1 MNTEIVEHYAYSAYS
16 RYAMYLL
23 DDIFV
28 SILFGFD
35 EDDCSKSTF
44 SNFLQLFM
52 LVHVSRMTVTAC
64 WFCREKNKYIVKLE
78 AIRVSYQELQR
89 L

>member
-1 MNTEIVEHYAYSAYS
+1 MNTEIVKHVAYGAYF
-16 RYAMYLL
+16 RYVNLL